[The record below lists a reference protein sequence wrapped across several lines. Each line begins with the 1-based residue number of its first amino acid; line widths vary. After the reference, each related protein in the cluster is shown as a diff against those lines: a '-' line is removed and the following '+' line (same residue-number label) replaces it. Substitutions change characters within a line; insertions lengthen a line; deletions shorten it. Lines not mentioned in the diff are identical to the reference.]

1 MERAPEKTRSRA
13 KGSKSLRGGWIR
25 ASARRKI
32 VQKGEGEGEWGQ
44 RDREHRGECK
54 KSRDP
59 GRRRGEPEERGAT
72 GAGSESSTEQGEQGA
87 RGAETK

>member
-1 MERAPEKTRSRA
+1 MERAPEKTRLGA
-13 KGSKSLRGGWIR
+13 KGSERLRGSWIR
-25 ASARRKI
+25 ASATRKI
-32 VQKGEGEGEWGQ
+32 EQEGEGDGEWGL
-44 RDREHRGECK
+44 RNRENRGEFER
-54 KSRDP
+54 SRDP